1 MEEFPVTE
9 EHDELILMHRNA
21 HFSGS
26 WAQMIR
32 YYENEGAGVQDDISL
47 ERIEELAIIERD
59 LGQDLFPLVCS
70 DEQQHRVQQ
79 AQEYYQ
85 RMRKLYAIHHQDA
98 ARPQLV
104 ADLILAEELELPAVQ
119 QRCLAEGIPMVPL
132 LIETLKQ
139 SELLDPL
146 FPGYG
151 LAFAR
156 VCEVLGRLE
165 DPRAV
170 IPLFEVLTET
180 SRLPERLFDTEQA
193 AIEAL
198 AHLGQPAKDF
208 LLRILE
214 RRPVSPDHIPS
225 AMALCNFPLTD
236 QDKLIVHSLRGEVAP
251 ESTLGQYLAILMG
264 EA

>member
-32 YYENEGAGVQDDISL
+32 YYEEEGAGIQDDIGL
-47 ERIEELAIIERD
+47 ARIEELAIIERD

-70 DEQQHRVQQ
+70 EEQQHRVQQ

-85 RMRKLYAIHHQDA
+85 RLRKLYAIHHPDA
-98 ARPQLV
+98 TRPQLV

-119 QRCLAEGIPMVPL
+119 QRCVAEGIPMVPL

-156 VCEVLGRLE
+156 VCEVLGQLG

-208 LLRILE
+208 LLRILD
-214 RRPVSPDHIPS
+214 RRPLSPDHIPA

-236 QDKLIVHSLRGEVAP
+236 QDKLIVQSLRGEVAP
-251 ESTLGQYLAILMG
+251 ESTLGQYLAILIG